1 MGVPIFFK
9 TSDKVWSLLGYLLW
23 RILLTLP
30 YSVLYMITRRR
41 GNRDFYFRV
50 GLIIWRQNLMIF
62 FITLPKRT
70 TMDINKGAAFKAHPY
85 EDRFRDHFDPF
96 FLHRKGWGTNIR
108 KENFFKNGFET
119 KKCHFYV
126 HFAWTLNFEKVIKK
140 TTQNIPKQN
149 CC

>member
-30 YSVLYMITRRR
+30 YSVLYMITRRC

-70 TMDINKGAAFKAHPY
+70 TMDIDKGAAFKGAG
-85 EDRFRDHFDPF
+85 DKNK
-96 FLHRKGWGTNIR
+96 KG
-108 KENFFKNGFET
+108 KFFKKWFWDQKGPFLC
-119 KKCHFYV
+119 KFC
-126 HFAWTLNFEKVIKK
+126 LNFEFWKSDKK
-140 TTQNIPKQN
+140 LLKIFPKLLIII
-149 CC
+149 